1 MKNAKRAQQRL
12 KDRGYSLAIDGD
24 FGPISM
30 ATLMSFVGQKSSV
43 SSLRKDLG
51 KAAHTEFPKV
61 DITSPLRIAHVLAQQ
76 SVETGGFSKM
86 TESMN
91 YSVRGLLLVFSRSRI
106 SEADANRLGR
116 KPGEGALSVERQSA
130 IANILYGGDWGR
142 RNLGNTEPG
151 DGWRYRGRGIK
162 QTTGRHNYGEVKK
175 VTGIDVI
182 TDPELLSNPATGVRA
197 GCIYWDSRKCNT
209 IADKDDIV
217 ALTKKINGGTNGLD
231 DRRKALARAKEIVL

>member
-1 MKNAKRAQQRL
+1 MRNAKRAQQRL
-12 KDRGYSLAIDGD
+12 RDRGYSLAVDGD

-30 ATLMSFVGQKSSV
+30 ATLMSFVGQRSSV
-43 SSLRKDLG
+43 SSLRTALG
-51 KAAHTEFPKV
+51 KAAHREFPKV
-61 DITSPLRIAHVLAQQ
+61 GITTPLRIAHVLAQQ

-86 TESMN
+86 VESMN

-116 KPGEGALSVERQSA
+116 KSGEGALSVERQSA
-130 IANILYGGDWGR
+130 IANILYGGEWGR

-151 DGWRYRGRGIK
+151 DGWRFRGRGIK

-175 VTGIDVI
+175 VTGIDVVS
-182 TDPELLSNPATGVRA
+182 DPDLLAHPDTGVRA
-197 GCIYWDSRKCNT
+197 GCIYWDSRKCNEL
-209 IADKDDIV
+209 ADKDDIV
-217 ALTKKINGGTNGLD
+217 ALTKRINGGTNGLD